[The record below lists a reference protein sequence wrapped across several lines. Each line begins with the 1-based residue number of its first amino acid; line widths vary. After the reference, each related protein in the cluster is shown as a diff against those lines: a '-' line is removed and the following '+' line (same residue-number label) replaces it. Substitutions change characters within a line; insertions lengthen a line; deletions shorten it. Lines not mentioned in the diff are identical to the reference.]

1 MAMNM
6 TAAVN
11 IKANVDGLASIA
23 GLQKGLKSVEDQAG
37 RTGGAFGRLR
47 GLAGNAFGALQT
59 IAPAASVAGLAA
71 VAKRTLDSAAA
82 LSDLSQRTGVAVP
95 TLAKFSKAAQLSD
108 TSLEAVGKSL
118 VKLSRAMDDVSKGG
132 TGPAAKAFAE
142 LGIEVKDAEGKLKSA
157 DDVFLQIADKFAN
170 LPDGA
175 KKAAL
180 AVDLFGRS
188 GADLIPLL
196 NMGGQEI
203 ENFGTKMT
211 QEFADRAEAFG
222 DRLDLLGQKVGGLAA
237 SFTIALLPILEKV
250 VAAVEP
256 LLDNFLKLPE
266 STQAFIGGAVLLGS
280 SLGILLPFIIN
291 VGKAIGGI
299 VLALLKIPA
308 SIAGFAGA
316 IGPWAQALLNFGK
329 VVVGFFTGPLGW
341 IALLVLAGAAIY
353 TFRDQIGA
361 AFAAIGKFFSDAARG
376 FYLVFVEPI
385 IKAGQ
390 FAYDKLLELFGNLAN
405 ALRAPFEAVGRM
417 IRGVVNG
424 ILNGIGS
431 AMRSVINAINYL
443 IQGAN
448 FALSRL
454 RLPSIPYLPVPQ
466 IPQFAAGGV
475 VGQPTLAV
483 VGEGGEREY
492 IIPESKMARASANY
506 MAGARGA
513 SVIPAFAS
521 GGVVGP
527 GSATVNIQTGPVL
540 QQQGERYVTVA
551 DLERALQTMAVTLL
565 TNNRSAG
572 GRRFAGIG

>member
-23 GLQKGLKSVEDQAG
+23 GLQKGLKGVEDQAG

-47 GLAGNAFGALQT
+47 GLAGNALGALQT
-59 IAPAASVAGLAA
+59 IAPAATVAGLAA

-95 TLAKFSKAAQLSD
+95 ALARFSKAAQLSD
-108 TSLEAVGKSL
+108 TSLESVGKSL
-118 VKLSRAMDDVSKGG
+118 VKLSRAMNNVAQGG
-132 TGPAAKAFAE
+132 AGPAANAFNQ
-142 LGIEVKDAEGKLKSA
+142 LGIKVTDAQGKLKSA
-157 DDVFLQIADKFAN
+157 DAVFLEIADKFN
-170 LPDGA
+170 KLPDGA
-175 KKAAL
+175 QKAAL
-180 AVDLFGRS
+180 AVDLFGKS
-188 GADLIPLL
+188 GAELIPLL
-196 NMGGQEI
+196 NMGSKEI

-222 DRLDLLGQKVGGLAA
+222 DRLDILGQKAGGLAA
-237 SFTIALLPILEKV
+237 SFTIALLPALEKI
-250 VAAVEP
+250 VAAIEP
-256 LLDNFLKLPE
+256 LLDRFLKLPE
-266 STQAFIGGAVLLGS
+266 RTQAIIGGITLLVTSLGVLLP
-280 SLGILLPFIIN
+280 I
-291 VGKAIGGI
+291 IGGI
-299 VLALLKIPA
+299 VSVVGSLIGGFLAIPA
-308 SIAGFAGA
+308 AIAGWLGA
-316 IGPWAQALLNFGK
+316 IGPLIASLGAFGQ
-329 VVVGFFTGPLGW
+329 VIVGVFTGPAGW
-341 IALLVLAGAAIY
+341 ITLLVLAGAAIY
-353 TFRDQIGA
+353 TFRDQVGA

-390 FAYDKLLELFGNLAN
+390 FAYSKLLELFGNLAN

-513 SVIPAFAS
+513 SVIPAFAN